1 MQTCFKTPGINNNT
15 IKYFQMKN
23 KFIYGVGLLL
33 LIASVQFG
41 CQKGPNFKEYTYP
54 AQSSSGLNPG
64 IGFPGQNVTITG
76 TNFDTLKG
84 AVKVWFGGI
93 LATKVV
99 SNNGTQIVVQIPAN
113 AVSGKVGLQVWT
125 TKTDSIGSFTVLPM
139 PVVSSVISHGLAPV
153 IAQPGDTV
161 YISGQNFIQDPSKV
175 AIDFNGTAAPNITL
189 LTSSLIKVIAPA
201 GYTGGNVNITFN
213 GNYTLTGSALS
224 PVLPTGDVSIYFLK
238 NYKQPF
244 TANNMA
250 SNQGFNGSNWG
261 TPDFWTINS
270 AAQNQINGGA
280 TVRCGGA
287 NYGKPGMANVG
298 QLCLQAG
305 FSDAIGNVV
314 TNGKMYQTTT
324 LPAGNYQVD
333 IQVKESGFSNYPTL
347 SNMYLVVA
355 NGSTIPDLISAN
367 TAPTPAL
374 ATVGIQNNKSYNN
387 PDVVQSVTFT
397 LTQST
402 QVSIGF
408 VATMVANSYVRLNYL
423 KLTLL

>member
-1 MQTCFKTPGINNNT
+1 
-15 IKYFQMKN
+15 
-23 KFIYGVGLLL
+23 
-33 LIASVQFG
+33 LIALLQFG
-41 CQKGPNFKEYTYP
+41 CEKGPDFKQYTYP
-54 AQSSSGLNPG
+54 AQSSSRLTPG

-93 LATKVV
+93 LATKVI

-113 AVSGKVGLQVWT
+113 GVSGKVGLQVWT
-125 TKTDSIGSFTVLPM
+125 TKTDSIGSFIVLPA
-139 PVVSSVISHGLAPV
+139 PVISSVISHGVAAT

-161 YISGQNFIQDPSKV
+161 YVSGQNFLTDQSKV

-189 LTSSLIKVIAPA
+189 LTSTLIKVIAPA
-201 GYTGGNVNITFN
+201 GYTGGNVNVTFN
-213 GNYTLTGSALS
+213 GNYTLKGDAVA
-224 PVLPTGDVSIYFLK
+224 PGLPSGDVTLYFLK

-244 TANNMA
+244 TAANMA
-250 SNQGFNGSNWG
+250 SNQGFTGSNWA
-261 TPDFWTINS
+261 TPDYWTINS
-270 AAQNQINGGA
+270 AAQNQLNSNA

-287 NYGKPGMANVG
+287 NYGKSGMANIG

-305 FSDAIGNVV
+305 FADPIGNVM

-324 LPAGNYQVD
+324 LPAGKYQVD
-333 IQVKESGFSNYPTL
+333 IQIKESSFSNYPTG
-347 SNMYLVVA
+347 SNLYLVVA
-355 NGSTIPDLISAN
+355 NGTALPDCVSPN
-367 TAPTPAL
+367 TAPAPAL
-374 ATVGIQNNKSYNN
+374 ATLGIQNGKSYNN

-408 VATMVANSYVRLNYL
+408 VGTMVANSYVRLNYL
-423 KLTLL
+423 KLSLL